1 MLKKKNK
8 NRIIK
13 IGLIGYG
20 YWAPNIAKNLTLN
33 PKVNL
38 KWICDKNVER
48 LNKAKSIYVSQ
59 VKYSYNYKEIINDP
73 TLDAVV
79 IGVETSSH
87 YKLAKQALTMGKH
100 IFVEKPFTSNV
111 KEAIELDKLAKSLK
125 LKIQVNH
132 IMVYNSEIN
141 KIKQLINNNHI
152 GKILYI
158 DAMRMNLGQIR
169 RDISAMWDLALHDL
183 VVIDHLTDG
192 KEPYFISALGEK
204 FYNPK
209 ESVSFLTMR
218 YPGFISHIQ
227 SSWISPKKERKIII
241 VGSKKMIIFDDQKMD
256 EKLSVYD
263 KGVNVVSGKNIEFG
277 TYEVRTHEGDVWS
290 PYIKKRD
297 SLYVSLD
304 SFVKAIQQNKQP
316 ITGANQAIRI
326 QRILEKADKRM
337 NK

>member
-20 YWAPNIAKNLTLN
+20 YWAPNIAKNLNLN

-48 LNKAKSIYVSQ
+48 LNKAKSIYTSQ

-87 YKLAKQALTMGKH
+87 YKIAKHALTMGKH

-169 RDISAMWDLALHDL
+169 KDISAMWDLALHDL

-263 KGVNVVSGKNIEFG
+263 KGVNIISGKNIEFG

>member
-1 MLKKKNK
+1 
-8 NRIIK
+8 
-13 IGLIGYG
+13 
-20 YWAPNIAKNLTLN
+20 
-33 PKVNL
+33 
-38 KWICDKNVER
+38 
-48 LNKAKSIYVSQ
+48 
-59 VKYSYNYKEIINDP
+59 
-73 TLDAVV
+73 
-79 IGVETSSH
+79 
-87 YKLAKQALTMGKH
+87 
-100 IFVEKPFTSNV
+100 
-111 KEAIELDKLAKSLK
+111 
-125 LKIQVNH
+125 
-132 IMVYNSEIN
+132 
-141 KIKQLINNNHI
+141 
-152 GKILYI
+152 
-158 DAMRMNLGQIR
+158 
-169 RDISAMWDLALHDL
+169 
-183 VVIDHLTDG
+183 
-192 KEPYFISALGEK
+192 
-204 FYNPK
+204 
-209 ESVSFLTMR
+209 MR

-263 KGVNVVSGKNIEFG
+263 KGVNIVSGKNIEFG

>member
-38 KWICDKNVER
+38 KWICDKNVEC
-48 LNKAKSIYVSQ
+48 LNKAKSIYASR

-169 RDISAMWDLALHDL
+169 KDISAMWDLALHDL

-263 KGVNVVSGKNIEFG
+263 KGVNIVSNKNIEFG

-316 ITGANQAIRI
+316 ITGANQAIRM